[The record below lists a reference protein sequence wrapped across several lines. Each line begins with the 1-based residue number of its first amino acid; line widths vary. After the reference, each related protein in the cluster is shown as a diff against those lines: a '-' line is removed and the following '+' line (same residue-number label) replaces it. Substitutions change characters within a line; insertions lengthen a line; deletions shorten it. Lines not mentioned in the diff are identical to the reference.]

1 MLIFLNN
8 FFKIKTIFLNIIL
21 LLYTI
26 FLSTLYAFQLIQPS
40 GLMLLIILMA
50 MTYAFFIHLFDAFS
64 KDIDR
69 HTKKIHHTILEN
81 IPRGIM
87 ITDYNGNIQY
97 VNKQF
102 EAITKYTKKEVLG
115 KNASLLKSG
124 HHPKKFY
131 EKLWNKLQNEGRYT
145 GEIINR
151 KKNGEIYPERVS
163 ITAIYNNHLI
173 DSYIAIFSDISEEK
187 EILQRL
193 KDENITYKKKAQTD
207 YLTNLYNRN
216 KFDNILEYEFKK
228 YKRYKDKFCILFV
241 DIDFFKKIN
250 DEHGHDVGDEI
261 LVEFSNILSNNV
273 RQCDTVARWGGE
285 EFIIL
290 FSNTTINEAF
300 KSAHKLK
307 QLIEKHSFS
316 HQLNIT
322 CSMGLVEYKE
332 GYFVDT
338 LIKAADNALYQAKE
352 EGRNKI
358 IIAHE

>member
-8 FFKIKTIFLNIIL
+8 FFKIKNIFLNIIL
-21 LLYTI
+21 LLYII
-26 FLSTLYAFQLIQPS
+26 FLSILYAFQLIHPN
-40 GLMLLIILMA
+40 GLILLIILML
-50 MTYAFFIHLFDAFS
+50 MSYAFFIHLFETFS
-64 KDIDR
+64 KDVDK
-69 HTKKIHHTILEN
+69 HTKKIHQTILEN

-102 EAITKYTKKEVLG
+102 ETITKYSKKEVLS

-163 ITAIYNNHLI
+163 ITAIYNNYQI

-193 KDENITYKKKAQTD
+193 KDENTTYKRKAQTD

-228 YKRYKDKFCILFV
+228 YKRYKDKFCIVFV
-241 DIDFFKKIN
+241 DIDFFKNIN
-250 DEHGHDVGDEI
+250 DKYGHDVGDEV
-261 LVEFSNILSNNV
+261 LVEFSNILSNNI
-273 RQCDTVARWGGE
+273 RQCDTAARWGGE

-290 FSNTTINEAF
+290 LSNTTINEAF
-300 KSAHKLK
+300 KTANKLK
-307 QLIEKHSFS
+307 HLIEEYTFPFDLK
-316 HQLNIT
+316 IT
-322 CSMGLVEYKE
+322 ASMGLVEYNE
-332 GYFVDT
+332 TYEVDT
-338 LIKAADNALYQAKE
+338 LIKAADNALYKAKE
-352 EGRNKI
+352 QGRNKI
-358 IIAHE
+358 IIA